1 MRQNLLITGGLGYI
15 GSFTCKSLLLKN
27 KKKPFVVDNLSRGN
41 IFAKKYSNSLITNLS
56 NKKVI
61 KFISDKKIDT
71 VLHLASL
78 TCVRESVKKKKKY
91 LSDYDMQI
99 KFIKSLKNTSVK
111 NFIFSSSLSIF
122 EKKKYKKNLSVY
134 SKNKLNIERY
144 LKKISSK
151 NFKVVI
157 LRYPNVIGSDP
168 LGKLGEKNNYISRIV
183 PIFYRK
189 ILNKKLITLYY
200 NFKMKKFPKRNYIHV
215 NDIAKINLQIL
226 ENLKD
231 LKKSY
236 VVFDIFNNKQYSN
249 FEVMMMLSKIL
260 NKKPLYKLEKLD
272 DRESMDQKSDIK
284 NNFLKKLNYK
294 LKYNSLRKI
303 LETNKK
309 WFKKI
314 Y

>member
-1 MRQNLLITGGLGYI
+1 MKQNLLITGGLGYI

>member
-1 MRQNLLITGGLGYI
+1 
-15 GSFTCKSLLLKN
+15 
-27 KKKPFVVDNLSRGN
+27 
-41 IFAKKYSNSLITNLS
+41 
-56 NKKVI
+56 
-61 KFISDKKIDT
+61 
-71 VLHLASL
+71 
-78 TCVRESVKKKKKY
+78 
-91 LSDYDMQI
+91 
-99 KFIKSLKNTSVK
+99 
-111 NFIFSSSLSIF
+111 
-122 EKKKYKKNLSVY
+122 
-134 SKNKLNIERY
+134 
-144 LKKISSK
+144 
-151 NFKVVI
+151 
-157 LRYPNVIGSDP
+157 
-168 LGKLGEKNNYISRIV
+168 
-183 PIFYRK
+183 
-189 ILNKKLITLYY
+189 
-200 NFKMKKFPKRNYIHV
+200 MKKFPKRNYIHV

>member
-1 MRQNLLITGGLGYI
+1 MKQNLLITGGLGYI

-157 LRYPNVIGSDP
+157 LRYPNIIGSDP

>member
-1 MRQNLLITGGLGYI
+1 MKQNLLITGGLGYI

-294 LKYNSLRKI
+294 FKYNSLRKI

>member
-1 MRQNLLITGGLGYI
+1 MKQNLLITGGLGYI

-41 IFAKKYSNSLITNLS
+41 FFAKKYSNSLIANLS

>member
-1 MRQNLLITGGLGYI
+1 MKQNLLITGGLGYI

-91 LSDYDMQI
+91 LSDYDTQL

-111 NFIFSSSLSIF
+111 HFIFSSSLSIF

-168 LGKLGEKNNYISRIV
+168 LGKLGEKNNHISRIV

-189 ILNKKLITLYY
+189 IFDKKLITLYY

>member
-1 MRQNLLITGGLGYI
+1 MKQNLLITGGLGYI

-41 IFAKKYSNSLITNLS
+41 FFAKKYSNSLIANLS

-71 VLHLASL
+71 VFHLASL

-91 LSDYDMQI
+91 LIDYNTQI
-99 KFIKSLKNTSVK
+99 KFIKSLKNTTVK

-122 EKKKYKKNLSVY
+122 EKKKFKKNLSVY

-151 NFKVVI
+151 NFKVII

-168 LGKLGEKNNYISRIV
+168 LGKLGEKNNHISRIV

-189 ILNKKLITLYY
+189 IFNKKLITLYY

-215 NDIAKINLQIL
+215 NDIAKINLKIL
-226 ENLKD
+226 ENLKN
-231 LKKSY
+231 LNKSY
-236 VVFDIFNNKQYSN
+236 IVFDIFNNKQYSN

-260 NKKPLYKLEKLD
+260 NKKPLYNLEKLD
-272 DRESMDQKSDIK
+272 DRESMDQKSGIK

>member
-1 MRQNLLITGGLGYI
+1 MKQNLLITGGLGYI

-41 IFAKKYSNSLITNLS
+41 FFAKKYSNSLIANLS

-71 VLHLASL
+71 VFHLASL

-91 LSDYDMQI
+91 LIDYNTQI
-99 KFIKSLKNTSVK
+99 KFIKSLKNTTVK

-122 EKKKYKKNLSVY
+122 EKKKFKKNLSVY

-151 NFKVVI
+151 NFKVII

-168 LGKLGEKNNYISRIV
+168 LGKLGEKNNHISRIV
-183 PIFYRK
+183 PIFYKK
-189 ILNKKLITLYY
+189 IFNKKLITLYY

-215 NDIAKINLQIL
+215 NDIAKINLKIL
-226 ENLKD
+226 ENLKN
-231 LKKSY
+231 LNKSY
-236 VVFDIFNNKQYSN
+236 IVFDIFNNKQYSN

-260 NKKPLYKLEKLD
+260 NKKPLYNLEKLD
-272 DRESMDQKSDIK
+272 DRESMDQKSGIK

>member
-1 MRQNLLITGGLGYI
+1 MKQNLLITGGLGYI

-157 LRYPNVIGSDP
+157 LRYPNIIGSDP

-294 LKYNSLRKI
+294 FKYNSLRKI